1 MMIFRRPIS
10 IASLIVV
17 VVGGCSQEQAPANTD
32 STLGPGQ
39 VATVNGDPIPE
50 SLFRYY
56 AMNATQKNPD
66 ELTAEERT
74 AVIEELIGFKLLT
87 TAAEERGLLTERTMA
102 AELELQRL
110 QVIARAMALRHLS
123 ENPATDAELQKIYDE
138 NLPRLAGT
146 QYKARHIL
154 VESRDEAVA
163 VIEQLRQ
170 GTDFV
175 ALAQEHSSGP
185 TGPNG
190 GDLGWFT
197 ADSMV
202 QPVAQAV
209 RAMEVGTYSSEP
221 VETNFGFHVLL
232 LEDTRTQEP
241 PTLDAIRAELTNAVD
256 RSKLEAFVR
265 SLREGAT
272 VTIEE

>member
-1 MMIFRRPIS
+1 MMMMFRRPIL
-10 IASLIVV
+10 IASLIVAA
-17 VVGGCSQEQAPANTD
+17 GGCSQGEAPANAD
-32 STLGPGQ
+32 SALGPGR

-123 ENPATDAELQKIYDE
+123 ENPATEAELQKVYDE

-154 VESRDEAVA
+154 VESKDEAVA

-197 ADSMV
+197 AASMV
-202 QPVAQAV
+202 QPVADAV

-241 PTLDAIRAELTNAVD
+241 PTLDAVRAELTNAVD
-256 RSKLEAFVR
+256 RSKLEEFVR

-272 VTIEE
+272 VTVEE